1 MPVVVNLFSLQFR
14 ADASIGCRGRV
25 SATGKGTLGQG
36 LEDGGEGLA
45 EAARA
50 RIGQM
55 VLVAVQRAAMVGDQ
69 AAGSGTKQC
78 GGIQD
83 GEAIFGSQRL
93 DICVHGLLPQ
103 LVLVKML
110 LPTLL
115 PLLKKRK
122 KKRMNTMI

>member
-69 AAGSGTKQC
+69 AAGSGTKHASISAFTAC
-78 GGIQD
+78 CRSWGWAKVG
-83 GEAIFGSQRL
+83 
-93 DICVHGLLPQ
+93 P
-103 LVLVKML
+103 
-110 LPTLL
+110 
-115 PLLKKRK
+115 
-122 KKRMNTMI
+122 